1 MKTIIAALAL
11 AASATLTTIPTAH
24 AADKACI
31 PIGGEA
37 LGQFYNEG
45 KDVLGAMMGT
55 WTSTRGTVK
64 SEKKTATGISLEME
78 HVFSTNSGGVVRTRD
93 VAEMT
98 AVPGKKDSYMLEVT
112 YTVVEAL
119 GPFKGYAGTFNSF
132 GLIKTNTGQALVRYE
147 GEICK

>member
-1 MKTIIAALAL
+1 MIIAALAL
-11 AASATLTTIPTAH
+11 AVGATFTAVPTAN
-24 AADKACI
+24 AADKACV

-37 LGQFYNEG
+37 LGQFCNEG
-45 KDVLGAMMGT
+45 KDVTGAMMGT

-64 SEKKTATGISLEME
+64 SEKRTATGISLEME
-78 HVFSTNSGGVVRTRD
+78 HVFSTNTGGVVRTRD
-93 VAEMT
+93 IAEMT

-119 GPFKGYAGTFNSF
+119 GAFKGYTGTFNSF